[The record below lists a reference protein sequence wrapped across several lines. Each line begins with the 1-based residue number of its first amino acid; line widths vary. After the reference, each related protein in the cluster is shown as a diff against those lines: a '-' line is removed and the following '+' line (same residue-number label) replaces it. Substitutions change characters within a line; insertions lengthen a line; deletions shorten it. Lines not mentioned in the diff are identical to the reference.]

1 MLWIHDYYPVS
12 PRPRW
17 GFGLPV
23 HPGIRQRLEGF
34 RENYET
40 CIDTLSRNRDALYAV
55 PDDQTPGTLSPFWNN
70 TWFSCLDGASLVSFL
85 LTRQPKR
92 YFEIGSGH
100 STLFA
105 RHAIVWGQL
114 QTTVVS
120 IDPRPRAEIDALC
133 NQTIRQPLEQ
143 VQTDVFDRLEPGDI
157 LFFDGTH
164 RVFTNSDTTAFF
176 LEVIPRLRPGILV
189 HIHDVFLPSDY
200 PPQWNN
206 RYYSEQY
213 LLAAM
218 LLCGNPPFKVV
229 LPNFFACND
238 EHLGPKIKAIFDAR
252 PGGKIPFIYNNDAGI
267 PGVSF
272 WIETV

>member
-23 HPGIRQRLEGF
+23 HPGIWQRLEQF
-34 RENYET
+34 RANYEAS
-40 CIDTLSRNRDALYAV
+40 IESLSRNRDALYSV
-55 PDDQTPGTLSPFWNN
+55 PHDQAPGTLSPFWNN
-70 TWFSCLDGASLVSFL
+70 IWFSCLDGASLVSFL
-85 LTRQPKR
+85 LTRQPKL
-92 YFEIGSGH
+92 YLEIGSGH

-105 RHAIVWGQL
+105 RHAIAWGRL
-114 QTTVVS
+114 QTTIVS
-120 IDPRPRAEIDALC
+120 IDPKPRAEIDALC
-133 NQTIRQPLEQ
+133 NQTIRQPLEK
-143 VQTDVFDRLEPGDI
+143 VSIDIFDRIEPGDI

-176 LEVIPRLRPGILV
+176 LEVLPRLRPGILV
-189 HIHDVFLPSDY
+189 HIHDIFLPSDY

-218 LLCGNPPFKVV
+218 LLCGDPPFKVV
-229 LPNFFACND
+229 LPNFFVCND
-238 EHLGPKIKAIFDAR
+238 ERLGPKIKAIFDAK
-252 PGGKIPFIYNNDAGI
+252 PDGKIPFAYNNDAKI